1 MIEKITAEEIYANS
15 VERLADHPNA
25 ASRYGTGGLSAAN
38 SKEAFTKLAKL
49 AIAKNNEIIDAIN
62 ADASDESII
71 KMINTQVSDGLD
83 GYKTLYDVITDVL
96 GGDFAGYLA
105 LTGLT
110 ESDLQAELEDIEAG
124 IDALETSVGTSA
136 DEAAASGSVY
146 ARIAQNKADI
156 VTNAA
161 GLTTLD
167 GNKVNKSDI
176 VNDLTTGG
184 IAKVLSAEQG
194 KALQTNKVNVS
205 DIVDNLVSGGAA
217 VPLSAEQGKDINSR
231 LTAAE
236 GDIDTLEAS
245 LGETADTASASGT
258 AYARIKYNYDTATTN
273 KNAIGTEA
281 SSATILY
288 RTKQLETG
296 LAGTISELAGV
307 KAIAEARQQPV
318 TADDIAYFSEWL
330 KGTEGYTV
338 ELHGEE
344 ITPPDLLTGT
354 VILLRA
360 ETEPDFWWDGGIST
374 AGTVEV
380 NGKEYVSTAEAG
392 GVVIGGIRELEY
404 NFSEVSAAVSEAEG
418 YKDGAETAQ
427 TAAETARD
435 EARKWADGTGATSED
450 DQYENNAKHYAEE
463 AGASEAAAEDARDD
477 ARKWADGTGALS
489 GEAQYENNA
498 KHYAEAA
505 EDARDRAELAAANMV
520 ITDTDTSEQYS
531 YSFKLVGGKPQ
542 IEYSLIT

>member
-1 MIEKITAEEIYANS
+1 MIEKITADEIYANS

-49 AIAKNNEIIDAIN
+49 AIAKNNEIVDALN
-62 ADASDESII
+62 ADASEDSII

-124 IDALETSVGTSA
+124 IDALQTSVGTSA
-136 DEAAASGSVY
+136 DEADGDGGVY

-156 VTNAA
+156 AENTE
-161 GLTTLD
+161 GITTLD

-205 DIVDNLVSGGAA
+205 DIVDNLVSGGTA
-217 VPLSAEQGKDINSR
+217 VPLSAEQGKYINSR

-318 TADDIAYFSEWL
+318 TADNIAYFSEWL

-380 NGKEYVSTAEAG
+380 NGNEYVSTAEAG